1 MAGKALTPSLEDYME
16 SILILG
22 GETGVARVRDLAKQL
37 GVAAA
42 SVALAVKRLLKEGL
56 VEHERYGYIRLTT
69 KGLEVAKQIYEKH
82 KIITAFFTEVL
93 SVPEPYAEVD
103 GCTIE
108 HHLSD
113 ETIRR
118 MKLFVHFFGDID
130 EKEGIK
136 RRFDEFVKSSKESR
150 GVDENTDLSRL
161 TPGEDAEVVSVGGD
175 PALKHR
181 LISMGFTTGETVKL
195 NRIGPVGE
203 PFEVEVK
210 GSRVSLRKDEA
221 KAVRVRGKR

>member
-1 MAGKALTPSLEDYME
+1 ME

-22 GETGVARVRDLAKQL
+22 GETGIARVGDIAKRL

-56 VEHERYGYIRLTT
+56 VEHERYGYVRLTAE
-69 KGLEVAKQIYEKH
+69 GLKVAKRVYEKH
-82 KIITAFFTEVL
+82 KIITSFFTEVL
-93 SVPEPYAEVD
+93 GVPEPYADVD

-118 MKLFVHFFGDID
+118 MKLFVLFLEDID
-130 EKEGIK
+130 EKENIK
-136 RRFDEFVKSSKESR
+136 RRFDEFVKSGKGAR
-150 GVDENTDLSRL
+150 DVDESTDLSRL

-221 KAVRVRGKR
+221 KAIRVRGKR